1 MIAQKLDKTSV
12 FFMRSPSCGMGRLNN
27 SLTCLLFTSIRLISE
42 RRKAL
47 LSVILALKDLSPI
60 HDQMRRDYYKAMG
73 RDEVTSKPLPD
84 TIKRLE
90 LENEVKDL
98 WG

>member
-1 MIAQKLDKTSV
+1 
-12 FFMRSPSCGMGRLNN
+12 
-27 SLTCLLFTSIRLISE
+27 
-42 RRKAL
+42 
-47 LSVILALKDLSPI
+47 
-60 HDQMRRDYYKAMG
+60 MRRDYYKAMG